1 MFEGS
6 NREVKDKE
14 IEELEWLASR
24 NPRDMREFMGSQGR
38 ELMVHALYTCAHDG
52 DQQAV
57 DDIVIFASELRIL
70 LHVTEHT
77 LRWLVSKR
85 DFKMMR

>member
-52 DQQAV
+52 D
-57 DDIVIFASELRIL
+57 
-70 LHVTEHT
+70 
-77 LRWLVSKR
+77 
-85 DFKMMR
+85 